1 MQKEQPNTMKASKLR
16 KIHRFLMQLS
26 PILRIALIRWLYNK
40 FASNNKLKQCV
51 FLNYGYHDETTLS
64 LKPEDEPNR
73 YFIQLY
79 HRVVRDIDLQN
90 KDIAEVGCGQ
100 GAGGTFL
107 LQYKKPRSYIG
118 IDLSEKAIEICQR
131 NSKWANARWIQGR
144 ADALPLPDQSVD
156 VLVNVESSHCY
167 PSMEKFLSEVCRVLR
182 ANGYMAFTD
191 LRPSSEVESLDQ
203 CISTS
208 GLHVISRCDITPQ
221 VLDSLTRLS
230 DRRKAHINA
239 TYSPI
244 WRQAV
249 RDISAVKGSVTYN
262 GFINGQQ
269 KYLCYL
275 LQKKSTERHL
285 A

>member
-1 MQKEQPNTMKASKLR
+1 MKASKLR

-26 PILRIALIRWLYNK
+26 PFLRLALIRWLYNK
-40 FASNNKLKQCV
+40 FASKNKSKQYV

-64 LKPEDEPNR
+64 LNPLDEPNR

-79 HRVVRDIDLQN
+79 HRVVRDIDLQD
-90 KDIAEVGCGQ
+90 KDIVEVGCGQ
-100 GAGGTFL
+100 GAGGVFL

-118 IDLSEKAIEICQR
+118 IDLSERAIELCQHH
-131 NSKWANARWIQGR
+131 SKWTNARWIQGY
-144 ADALPLPDQSVD
+144 ADALPIPDHSVD

-167 PSMEKFLSEVCRVLR
+167 PSMEKFLNEVWRVLR
-182 ANGYMAFTD
+182 PNGYMAFTD
-191 LRPSSEVESLDQ
+191 LRLSSEVEALDN
-203 CISTS
+203 CIRAS
-208 GLHVISRCDITPQ
+208 GLQVLKRCDITPQ
-221 VLDSLTRLS
+221 VLESLTRLS

-275 LQKKSTERHL
+275 LQKKSTK
-285 A
+285 